1 MTNEIRYEV
10 LTEEEERYYEELA
23 NEMAWARGGYEVE

>member
-1 MTNEIRYEV
+1 MTNEIKYEV
-10 LTEEEERYYEELA
+10 LTKEEERYYEELA

>member
-1 MTNEIRYEV
+1 MTNEIKYRV
-10 LTEEEERYYEELA
+10 LTEEEERYYKELA

>member
-1 MTNEIRYEV
+1 MTNEIKYEV

-23 NEMAWARGGYEVE
+23 NEMAWIRSGYVVE

>member
-1 MTNEIRYEV
+1 MTNEIKYRV

>member
-1 MTNEIRYEV
+1 MTNEIKYEV

-23 NEMAWARGGYEVE
+23 NEMVWYQRGCVVE